1 MTWCEDAE
9 KLIKGFEGCR
19 LTAYPDPA
27 TGGAPWTIGYGATGP
42 KITKGTVWSQSQ
54 ADLDLRARVEALGT
68 FVDSIVKVPVTDAQ
82 KAALISFAYN
92 VGQGSLKGS
101 TLLKKLNTKDTM
113 GASME
118 FLRWNRAAGRVMAGL
133 TNRREAERATFLQGA
148 LV

>member
-9 KLIKGFEGCR
+9 KLIKQFEGCR

-68 FVDSIVKVPVTDAQ
+68 FVDSVVKVPITDEQ

-101 TLLKKLNTKDTM
+101 TLLKKLNTKDTL

-148 LV
+148 LA